1 MARGNSS
8 AEEGTLSQKLLAVAL
23 IEFGE
28 KGFEGARVD
37 EIVNA
42 TGASKQVLYHHFG
55 SKEGLFAACVD
66 EAYRRL
72 RAPDEKIR
80 DRLKKLE
87 PEDALREFVEHLFK
101 PSLGTIQFQRI
112 IHDEN
117 RFKAAHSRDLTH
129 VKRAYAKLI
138 ETLENILQR
147 GHEAGVF
154 RPDVDPKQFY
164 VFIAGVLV
172 YRLTN
177 AYTLSAILGLAL
189 DTQDGARKSRAY
201 AIDLV
206 LEALRPHP
214 APSAATNNR
223 KLRAVPAGRK
233 SLAT

>member
-8 AEEGTLSQKLLAVAL
+8 ADEGTLSQKLLAVAL

-37 EIVNA
+37 EMA
-42 TGASKQVLYHHFG
+42 KAAGASKQVLYHHFG

-72 RAPDEKIR
+72 RAPDEKIKE
-80 DRLKKLE
+80 RLKKLE

-117 RFKAAHSRDLTH
+117 RFKAAHSRDLSH
-129 VKRAYAKLI
+129 AKRAYAELI
-138 ETLENILQR
+138 QTLGDILQR
-147 GHEAGVF
+147 GHVAGVF
-154 RPDVDPKQFY
+154 RPGVDPRQFY

-177 AYTLSAILGLAL
+177 AYTLSALLGLAL
-189 DTQDGARKSRAY
+189 DTQEGARKSRAY

-206 LEALRPHP
+206 LDALRPHA
-214 APSAATNNR
+214 APRAATSNR
-223 KLRAVPAGRK
+223 KLRAVPAVRK